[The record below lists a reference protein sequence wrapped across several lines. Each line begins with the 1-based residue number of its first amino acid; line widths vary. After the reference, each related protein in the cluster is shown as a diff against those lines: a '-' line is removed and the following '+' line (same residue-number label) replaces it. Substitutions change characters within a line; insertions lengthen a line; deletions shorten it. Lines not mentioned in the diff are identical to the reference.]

1 MFWEKNFSFRGFIS
15 LLVTFSGLIMITSG
29 IIAYIMPEG
38 RIAYWADW
46 RFWGLGKEQWGT
58 IHTVLSFVFICG
70 TIFHL
75 IFNWKALLSYLK
87 DKVKKTYSMRSEL
100 VLVLLISIICT
111 HGSIA
116 GVAPFSSIM
125 DLSSA
130 IKKTWYAGQEVH
142 PPFPHAELLT
152 LQQLASKMDLN
163 LKGALAFLQEQGFT
177 EVDEKTTLKTLS
189 SHSTASPMQIFEAMM
204 MDDRIYQ

>member
-38 RIAYWADW
+38 RIAYLADW
-46 RFWGLGKEQWGT
+46 QLWGLGKEQWNT
-58 IHTVLSFVFICG
+58 IHTVLSFVFTVG

-87 DKVKKTYSMRSEL
+87 NKVKKTYSMRSEL

-116 GVAPFSSIM
+116 GVPPFTSIM
-125 DLSSA
+125 DLGSV

-142 PPFPHAELLT
+142 PPFPHAELMTLKQLT
-152 LQQLASKMDLN
+152 SKMDLK
-163 LKGALAFLQEQGFT
+163 LEGALAFLKEQGFA
-177 EVDEKTTLKTLS
+177 EVDGKTTLKTLAGQS
-189 SHSTASPMQIFEAMM
+189 DSSPMQIFEAMM
-204 MDDRIYQ
+204 MDDRLY

>member
-1 MFWEKNFSFRGFIS
+1 MFGDGGFRFRGFIS
-15 LLVTFSGLIMITSG
+15 LLVTFSGLIMIVSG
-29 IIAYIMPEG
+29 IVAYAMPEG
-38 RIAYWADW
+38 RIAYWTDW

-58 IHTVLSFVFICG
+58 IHTVLGFVFVIG
-70 TIFHL
+70 TVFHL

-100 VLVLLISIICT
+100 VMVLIVTILCT

-116 GVAPFSSIM
+116 GVPPFTTVM
-125 DLSSA
+125 DFGKA

-142 PPFPHAELLT
+142 PPFPHAELMTLKQLT
-152 LQQLASKMDLN
+152 SKLDLSLA
-163 LKGALAFLQEQGFT
+163 GALAFLTEKGFAS
-177 EVDEKTTLKTLS
+177 VDEKTTLKQLAE
-189 SHSTASPMQIFEAMM
+189 HNDASPMQIFEAMM

>member
-46 RFWGLGKEQWGT
+46 RFWGLGKEQWNT
-58 IHTVLSFVFICG
+58 IHTVLSFVF
-70 TIFHL
+70 TSATVFHL
-75 IFNWKALLSYLK
+75 ILNWKALLSYLK

-100 VLVLLISIICT
+100 VLVLVISIICT

-125 DLSSA
+125 ELGST

-142 PPFPHAELLT
+142 PPFPHAELMT
-152 LQQLASKMDLN
+152 LQQLTSRMDLS
-163 LKGALAFLQEQGFT
+163 LAGALAFLQEQGFT
-177 EVDEKTTLKTLS
+177 EVDEKSTLKALS
-189 SHSTASPMQIFEAMM
+189 SRSNASPMQIFEAMM
-204 MDDRIYQ
+204 MDDRVYQ